1 MNEWISG
8 IWKVIVTLGF
18 SSVQFN
24 AESAVLKWCV
34 QSSSQICAT
43 ENVYIFVNKI
53 MTFSSKNSNKRS
65 AETMEKNTVQC

>member
-24 AESAVLKWCV
+24 AESAVLKWFA
-34 QSSSQICAT
+34 QSSNQIRAT
-43 ENVYIFVNKI
+43 ENVYIFVNRI